1 MKFSDSNV
9 MQMLSQKET
18 YVLRELYCISLFNT
32 KKEER
37 KTASP
42 CKSEFFKT
50 KSQRQE
56 RCPLNISKRAAKKI
70 GRIKMLQLKSLGE
83 YQNRSG
89 IFL

>member
-42 CKSEFFKT
+42 CKSEFL
-50 KSQRQE
+50 RQKVNDKVPVE
-56 RCPLNISKRAAKKI
+56 YIKESCKKNRAD
-70 GRIKMLQLKSLGE
+70 
-83 YQNRSG
+83 
-89 IFL
+89 